1 VTKSGDDVEA
11 EELKRLRLLARQGV
25 GWSKQAELDWAVL
38 NDRLRVVRFLVDE
51 GDADVNAQDY
61 DGSTALMLAV
71 RGGHLDVVRIL
82 VNNCCAYVNV
92 QNSKGLTALTMAARG
107 GHMDIVRFLVNEGG
121 ADGNIQSNDRS
132 AALMKAS
139 RAGHADIVRFLVHH
153 GADVN
158 IQDKDGYSVL
168 MKAAGRGHVH
178 VARVLVNEGGT
189 RVNIQ
194 TNYGST
200 ALVEAARGGHV
211 DVVRFLVHE
220 GGADVNI
227 HDKDGFS
234 ALMLAAAR
242 DHLYVVRFLV
252 NEGGADVNLKNYEAH
267 TALRIAS
274 DYGHNDIVRLLTQFA
289 LPTHRSLTC
298 AGLKSELLASDTSR
312 SIDIPPS
319 EVELGQFFEEGN
331 IGGDFRVKWL
341 GADAVAKLFIPD
353 ASASTLEQEVRAWQE
368 LRHPNVLKLYGVCQ
382 AAPTVNFFVCEYASQ
397 GALAEYTMSPAPSTG
412 GSTKPLTW
420 KFLYEATLGMEYLH
434 ERGIIHG
441 DLRCSNIL
449 IGNDGM
455 AKLSNFGSTGVANHA
470 HLVIRSM
477 RWQAP
482 EVLEGSPASR
492 ESDVYSLGM
501 CILEAATGEPPWS
514 TSNEL
519 VTQICKLEWN
529 ADAHASAPYDQ
540 RYHNG
545 PCRGDFFI
553 RRDDPLFVRRSRELV
568 WRMCCRNPHERSSL
582 TSIISELEQLSIE
595 GRPDAL
601 QPESEPESAS
611 CFEGYKGEGAEEQWQ
626 KLHECMANCDNAEHC
641 QVFEKLQIICERLQE
656 SEHSCPLLDRFYSLV
671 TDFYQTVKMAP
682 EEVWAMQLSSRR
694 ATTTSLISFSR
705 RVHALLKAL
714 GESVPEE
721 TEQTSWQ
728 QQRREQGAA
737 FVSGIADAVLLL
749 QSLTSVEE
757 QAALLE
763 SLRAEMESVED
774 KYTDEQ
780 LRTMKE
786 TYEAIEGKLAT
797 EGVEDAATLTPKWF
811 IPWYELIIGEV
822 FGGGS
827 FGSVRRAKW
836 LDSDVVVKEVL
847 LPGSDRPDSSDSLYD
862 SVCAA
867 RVQAPTD
874 PQTAAK
880 RAEAQAMC
888 SAAKP
893 TFGSGSAIRT
903 SFGSSAPATS
913 GGRSSSAS
921 TPRTAHW
928 SATCANTRT
937 SCGPSCTRLPS
948 ACSTSMRGRWCMA
961 T

>member
-1 VTKSGDDVEA
+1 MPGQRREEGADEGRDGVVA
-11 EELKRLRLLARQGV
+11 EELRRLRLLAQQG
-25 GWSKQAELDWAVL
+25 GLDKQEELLEAIREG
-38 NDRLRVVRFLVDE
+38 RLELVRYLVE
-51 GDADVNAQDY
+51 KYSADVNMKDN
-61 DGSTALMLAV
+61 DGETALMW
-71 RGGHLDVVRIL
+71 
-82 VNNCCAYVNV
+82 
-92 QNSKGLTALTMAARG
+92 AASYR
-107 GHMDIVRFLVNEGG
+107 
-121 ADGNIQSNDRS
+121 
-132 AALMKAS
+132 
-139 RAGHADIVRFLVHH
+139 
-153 GADVN
+153 
-158 IQDKDGYSVL
+158 
-168 MKAAGRGHVH
+168 
-178 VARVLVNEGGT
+178 
-189 RVNIQ
+189 
-194 TNYGST
+194 
-200 ALVEAARGGHV
+200 HV
-211 DVVRFLVHE
+211 DVVRYLVE
-220 GGADVNI
+220 ECSADVNT
-227 HDKDGFS
+227 
-234 ALMLAAAR
+234 R
-242 DHLYVVRFLV
+242 D
-252 NEGGADVNLKNYEAH
+252 NEAH

-274 DYGHNDIVRLLTQFA
+274 DRGYNDIVRLLTPFA
-289 LPTHRSLTC
+289 QPNHHSATHS
-298 AGLKSELLASDTSR
+298 GDKLLASDIYR
-312 SIDIPPS
+312 SIETPPS

-382 AAPTVNFFVCEYASQ
+382 AAPDVNFFVCEYASR
-397 GALAEYTMSPAPSTG
+397 GSLAEFAASPS
-412 GSTKPLTW
+412 SSSSSDLKPLTW
-420 KFLYEATLGMEYLH
+420 KFLYEAALGLEYLH

-455 AKLSNFGSTGVANHA
+455 AKLSSFGSTEVATHPRS
-470 HLVIRSM
+470 VVRSM

-482 EVLEGSPASR
+482 EVLKGRPASR

-501 CILEAATGEPPWS
+501 CILEAESGKQPWS
-514 TSNEL
+514 TCGEGDTRYS
-519 VTQICKLEWN
+519 KMHWN
-529 ADAHASAPYDQ
+529 ADAHASVPYDQ
-540 RYHNG
+540 FDWKN
-545 PCRGDFFI
+545 PSDDDIFV
-553 RRDDPLFVRRSRELV
+553 RRADPHFVRRSRELV
-568 WRMCCRNPHERSSL
+568 WRMCCKDPRERSSL
-582 TSIISELEQLSIE
+582 TSIISELEQLAVAV
-595 GRPDAL
+595 P
-601 QPESEPESAS
+601 QPEAESAS
-611 CFEGYKGEGAEEQWQ
+611 CFEGYKGEGAKEQWQ
-626 KLHECMANCDNAEHC
+626 KLRECMDNGDNAQHGEL
-641 QVFEKLQIICERLQE
+641 FTKLQHICERLQE
-656 SEHSCPLLDRFYSLV
+656 SEHSYPLLDRFYSLV
-671 TDFYQTVKMAP
+671 ADLYQTVQMTP
-682 EEVWAMQLSSRR
+682 EEAWAMRLSCTR
-694 ATTTSLISFSR
+694 ATSTSIISFTR
-705 RVHALLKAL
+705 RVDTLLKAL

-757 QAALLE
+757 QAALLK

-780 LRTMKE
+780 RRTMKE